1 MREFTVAV
9 CQMDSKDD
17 KEANVDQALEFLD
30 EAAEAG
36 ADLVSFP
43 EMFTF
48 MGSDE
53 GSLESAEPV
62 PGPTTEKIA
71 EKAETYGFHVHAGS
85 MYEEADQ
92 EGKVYNTT
100 VVFDDEGEIVTTY
113 SKIHLFD
120 VTIGDEVVTEESAK
134 VEPGD
139 GAVTAETDLGT
150 LGLSICYDLRF
161 PELYS
166 TLSDQGADVIFVP
179 AAFTLF
185 TGKDHW
191 EPLLRARAIENQ
203 AYVVAAG
210 QIGDK
215 PEGVP
220 TYGKSMV
227 IDPWGNV
234 VGRASDRVGMFTSE
248 IDLGYVEEVRREL
261 PSLKH
266 KRFDL
271 YDLG

>member
-1 MREFTVAV
+1 MGEFTVAV
-9 CQMDSKDD
+9 CQMDSKDE
-17 KEANVDQALEFLD
+17 KEANVARALEFLD
-30 EAAEAG
+30 DAAEEG

-53 GSLESAEPV
+53 GVREAAEPI
-62 PGPTTEKIA
+62 PGPTTEKVA
-71 EKAETYGFHVHAGS
+71 EKAQTHGFHVHAGS
-85 MYEEADQ
+85 MYEDADQ
-92 EGKVYNTT
+92 DGKVYNTT
-100 VVFDDEGEIVTTY
+100 VVFDDTGDIVTTY

-120 VTIGDEVVTEESAK
+120 VTIGDEVITEESAK

-139 GAVTAETDLGT
+139 EAVTAETDLGT

-166 TLSDQGADVIFVP
+166 TLSEQGAEVIFVP

-203 AYVVAAG
+203 AYVIAAG

-215 PEGVP
+215 PDGVP

-234 VGRASDRVGMFTSE
+234 VARASDRVGMVTAE
-248 IDLGYVEEVRREL
+248 IDLDYVQQVRREL
-261 PSLKH
+261 PSLEH

-271 YDLG
+271 YELK